1 MNYEFFYRWQLV
13 RILEK
18 IFLLEFIFSCMDGS
32 DKKLHEIDVNLPS
45 LPKKRPLIQLFVF

>member
-32 DKKLHEIDVNLPS
+32 DKKIAWTGV
-45 LPKKRPLIQLFVF
+45 LISTITFIFKVRQDEL